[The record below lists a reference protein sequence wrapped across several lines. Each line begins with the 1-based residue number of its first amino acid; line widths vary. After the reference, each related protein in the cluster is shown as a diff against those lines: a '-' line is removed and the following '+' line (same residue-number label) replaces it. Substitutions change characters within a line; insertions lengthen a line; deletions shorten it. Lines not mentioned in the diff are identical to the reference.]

1 MVRERFLPWRET
13 RGKADGNI
21 SWSISFRN
29 RPVQIF
35 PNGAIC
41 LCLPRAGY
49 LHIQTIRRSDCVMP
63 SFFCIRREAVLVFST
78 WPKGI

>member
-1 MVRERFLPWRET
+1 MRKPITETTQKTRNGLIVRSVSFEWPVRRIDIQRERP
-13 RGKADGNI
+13 A
-21 SWSISFRN
+21 
-29 RPVQIF
+29 
-35 PNGAIC
+35 
-41 LCLPRAGY
+41 RAGY